1 MFLSNLIVFPS
12 LLHALHTS
20 HVILGIFQL
29 RHAISYFHTLHMW
42 FNLSRMSLSSLHL
55 DDDNSNNNS
64 NNNNKIKD
72 MVYF

>member
-1 MFLSNLIVFPS
+1 
-12 LLHALHTS
+12 
-20 HVILGIFQL
+20 
-29 RHAISYFHTLHMW
+29 MW